1 MGGPPRKNKP
11 KKKRALPPP
20 PPLPNSRE
28 FKKTTTAT
36 VTSLNKRFNE
46 QISGC
51 ACALYIVVHF
61 FAVLCKTTMLVNQI
75 LHCVEIGT
83 TMAKINYFY
92 YRFITVS
99 QIQILDSFDR
109 EKQIK

>member
-1 MGGPPRKNKP
+1 
-11 KKKRALPPP
+11 
-20 PPLPNSRE
+20 
-28 FKKTTTAT
+28 
-36 VTSLNKRFNE
+36 
-46 QISGC
+46 
-51 ACALYIVVHF
+51 
-61 FAVLCKTTMLVNQI
+61 MLVNQI

-109 EKQIK
+109 EKQIKWLQSVTKFVGKI